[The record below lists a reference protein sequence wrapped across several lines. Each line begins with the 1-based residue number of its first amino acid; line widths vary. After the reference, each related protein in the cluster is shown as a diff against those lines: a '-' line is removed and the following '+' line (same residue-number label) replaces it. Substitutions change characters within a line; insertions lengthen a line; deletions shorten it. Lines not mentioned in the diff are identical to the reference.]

1 MKQEHEEINKW
12 IELYS
17 ESLLNRALS
26 MVRDKEDAMDLVQ
39 EVFISATAAY
49 RTFERKSTP
58 LTWLLNILKNKIADF
73 YRHKYRKPETVNM
86 PEFFDHTGSW
96 KDDSILHE
104 WSQNFDEP
112 DEQKALMNTLD
123 KFNFLEISLPIITL
137 FSSSIAYDYVEGSAK
152 EVCQE
157 LDITTTNLWKI
168 LQRSRMQLRKCIE
181 LNWFDKL

>member
-123 KFNFLEISLPIITL
+123 KCLDHLPSQWQVTVKLYYLE
-137 FSSSIAYDYVEGSAK
+137 EKKAK

>member
-58 LTWLLNILKNKIADF
+58 LTWLL
-73 YRHKYRKPETVNM
+73 
-86 PEFFDHTGSW
+86 
-96 KDDSILHE
+96 
-104 WSQNFDEP
+104 SQNFDEP

-123 KFNFLEISLPIITL
+123 KCLNHLPSQWQVTVKLYYLE
-137 FSSSIAYDYVEGSAK
+137 EKKAK

>member
-112 DEQKALMNTLD
+112 DKQKALMNTLD
-123 KFNFLEISLPIITL
+123 KCLNHLPSQWQVTVKLYYLE
-137 FSSSIAYDYVEGSAK
+137 EKKAK

>member
-1 MKQEHEEINKW
+1 
-12 IELYS
+12 
-17 ESLLNRALS
+17 
-26 MVRDKEDAMDLVQ
+26 
-39 EVFISATAAY
+39 
-49 RTFERKSTP
+49 
-58 LTWLLNILKNKIADF
+58 
-73 YRHKYRKPETVNM
+73 M

-112 DEQKALMNTLD
+112 DEQKALINTLD
-123 KFNFLEISLPIITL
+123 KCLNHLPSQWQVTVKLYYLE
-137 FSSSIAYDYVEGSAK
+137 EKKAK

>member
-112 DEQKALMNTLD
+112 DEQKVLMNTLD
-123 KFNFLEISLPIITL
+123 KCLNHLPSQWQVTVKLYYLE
-137 FSSSIAYDYVEGSAK
+137 EKKAK